1 MSNATSQD
9 DIIHAVRISRT
20 ELNEAIDNGG
30 LEEFIEE
37 QLSIGT
43 ANLFEFLYEELE
55 AGNLP

>member
-1 MSNATSQD
+1 MSNAIFQD
-9 DIIHAVRISRT
+9 NIVHAVSINRT
-20 ELNEAIDNGG
+20 ELNEAIDNGS